1 MALMVDGAS
10 LEETRERVLAWF
22 AEAGRDLPWRATRDP
37 YRVLVAEVLAQQT
50 QAARAAAAWPRFLE
64 RFPDVATLAAAAP
77 AEVLRA
83 WQGLGY
89 NRRALALHRTAQAVE
104 GRGGWPDTVE
114 GLAGLPGV
122 GPYTARAVACFALGR
137 RVAPVDTNVARV
149 LARSLAGADP
159 AQLSPAARQRL
170 ADQALPPPAHGPAV
184 AGAPDPSGR
193 AWTWSSA
200 LMDVGALHCRP
211 RPRCEGCPLAPSC
224 RWRALGPAAPPPR
237 PRAQAPFATSDRR
250 WRGAW
255 PAPPTAWTG
264 PPGPTPCRRPPPTGP
279 PAGSTPSWAAW
290 RPRAWSPPAPMAVC
304 TCPVRERRGRG
315 AGRRPGWWRPTART
329 RPWSSRVP
337 GPAGGRCR
345 GRCGARSGRGPAPQG
360 DRGPGRRSRP
370 GGRPGRW
377 LPPAARGR
385 WWPRTFAALARRP
398 GPRPAGRWSGGRPAR
413 PWSGRARH
421 SGRAC
426 RGGPGRRPAP
436 AGRAARRPAP
446 GRRRRPAAFE
456 GLR

>member
-104 GRGGWPDTVE
+104 ERGGWPDTVE
-114 GLAGLPGV
+114 GLAALPGV

-159 AQLSPAARQRL
+159 AQLTPAARQRL
-170 ADQALPPPAHGPAV
+170 ADEALPPPAHGPAV
-184 AGAPDPSGR
+184 PGSPDPSGR

-250 WRGAW
+250 WRGAVVRALAA
-255 PAPPTAWTG
+255 APDG
-264 PPGPTPCRRPPPTGP
+264 L
-279 PAGSTPSWAAW
+279 
-290 RPRAWSPPAPMAVC
+290 
-304 TCPVRERRGRG
+304 
-315 AGRRPGWWRPTART
+315 
-329 RPWSSRVP
+329 
-337 GPAGGRCR
+337 
-345 GRCGARSGRGPAPQG
+345 
-360 DRGPGRRSRP
+360 DR
-370 GGRPGRW
+370 
-377 LPPAARGR
+377 
-385 WWPRTFAALARRP
+385 AALADAVQAAAAD
-398 GPRPAGRWSGGRPAR
+398 RPAGWFDTLLARLEAEGMVATAADGRLRLPA
-413 PWSGRARH
+413 
-421 SGRAC
+421 
-426 RGGPGRRPAP
+426 
-436 AGRAARRPAP
+436 
-446 GRRRRPAAFE
+446 
-456 GLR
+456 